1 MYVLLLEK
9 AIRLFDFDEQSV
21 TGLLGISQEHGG
33 VLLVEDWVVYCRI
46 ANSETAFHH
55 HCLLPVPH
63 LCTYVCNVWS
73 KGAREMCSSHHSSYS
88 PCYSDN

>member
-1 MYVLLLEK
+1 MLLEK

-63 LCTYVCNVWS
+63 LCTYVCNGWS
-73 KGAREMCSSHHSSYS
+73 KGDM
-88 PCYSDN
+88 